1 MEGRTLQGEDRA
13 LKIAIAS
20 SGLSHVKRGVESW
33 AEDIGDGLRR
43 AGVNATTFAGSPD
56 PGGRSATVTPCWKR
70 TDPRTIHVVNVCRRV
85 GGWHYGFGSTYD
97 AEQTT
102 FALRLL
108 PKVARNFDILH
119 VHDPVVAVIFDALH
133 RAGLSH
139 PRVILGNATEER
151 PSLLRRFAYLQHLAP
166 TYRDDWEEHR
176 PPQQLSFAIPNSVDI
191 NYFRPGDKAAARAAC
206 GLPQDGLII
215 VCVAALRKTH
225 KRMDYLLREFKTWR
239 ESYPGNATLVM
250 VGGREA
256 ETDEVLRLAAELP
269 AGSVIA
275 IENAPRSKVVELL
288 QAADIFTLASLYEMF
303 GTAVVEGMAAGLPIA
318 CNANPTFQ
326 WIVGDAGHLTN
337 IEEPGALAA
346 QFQLLADAEART
358 RMGTAARARVEAMFS
373 QSVVAA
379 QTLQMY
385 REVSAA
391 PR

>member
-1 MEGRTLQGEDRA
+1 MQKPVEGRA
-13 LKIAIAS
+13 LKIAVGA

-43 AGVNATTFAGSPD
+43 AGANATTFAGSPD
-56 PGGRSATVTPCWKR
+56 PGGRLATVIPCWKR
-70 TDPRTIHVVNVCRRV
+70 TDPRTIRVVNICKRLS
-85 GGWHYGFGSTYD
+85 GWRYGFGSTYD

-102 FALRLL
+102 FALNLFPR
-108 PKVARNFDILH
+108 VARNFDILH

-133 RAGLSH
+133 RAGLSR

-151 PSLLRRFAYLQHLAP
+151 VSLLRRFTYLQHLAP
-166 TYRDDWEEHR
+166 TYRDDWEAHR
-176 PPQQLSFAIPNSVDI
+176 PPNQRTFAIPNLVDTK
-191 NYFRPGDKAAARAAC
+191 YFRPGDKAAARAAC
-206 GLPQDGLII
+206 GLPQDALII
-215 VCVAALRKTH
+215 ICVAALRKTH

-239 ESYPGNATLVM
+239 QSYPGNAVLIM

-256 ETDEVLRLAAELP
+256 ETDDILRQAAELP
-269 AGSVIA
+269 PGSVMA
-275 IENAPRSKVVELL
+275 IENAPRSKVAQLL

-303 GTAVVEGMAAGLPIA
+303 GTAVVEGMASGLPVA

-326 WIVGDAGHLTN
+326 WMVGDAGQLTN
-337 IEEPGALAA
+337 IAEPGALAA
-346 QFQLLADAEART
+346 QFSVLADPATRE
-358 RMGTAARARVEAMFS
+358 RMGMAARARAEAMFS
-373 QSVVAA
+373 QDVVAA